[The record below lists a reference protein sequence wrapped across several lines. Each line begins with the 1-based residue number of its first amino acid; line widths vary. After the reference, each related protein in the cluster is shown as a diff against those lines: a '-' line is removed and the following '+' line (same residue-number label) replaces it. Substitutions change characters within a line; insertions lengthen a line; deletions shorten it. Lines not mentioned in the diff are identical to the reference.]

1 MLCICF
7 NHLRNVCCW
16 KNRGY
21 CPTSSF
27 EWNLISVTIALPV
40 HVPLSPVLVICE
52 YFICDCI
59 AVAPFSKLT
68 ASVQYFCL
76 CGGWSSSCFFTTD
89 AIANTFPMHEGRLL
103 FSPPGDSKHHFYHV
117 GTTGSVS
124 PVKLFSIS
132 MRHSGSGGN
141 ICSCSNPF
149 FFEHCLHWFP
159 AVTVK
164 LWGANGVHWKHLFQ
178 KQNVWVIVWLND
190 WRFSCKK
197 KKTTQPAKQK
207 NAQNS

>member
-1 MLCICF
+1 MYHSVQL
-7 NHLRNVCCW
+7 W
-16 KNRGY
+16 
-21 CPTSSF
+21 SF
-27 EWNLISVTIALPV
+27 VNI
-40 HVPLSPVLVICE
+40 
-52 YFICDCI
+52 FCDCI
-59 AVAPFSKLT
+59 AAAPFSKLT

-76 CGGWSSSCFFTTD
+76 CGGWSSSCFFTTH

-132 MRHSGSGGN
+132 MRQSGSGGN

-149 FFEHCLHWFP
+149 FFERCLHWFP

-164 LWGANGVHWKHLFQ
+164 LWGSLEASISKA
-178 KQNVWVIVWLND
+178 NVWVSVRLND

-197 KKTTQPAKQK
+197 NPTSQTKKCTKQLIPT
-207 NAQNS
+207 